1 MTDRNR
7 YDNAAKPYDPNT
19 ASSSPMTPTGL
30 GNLTTSDQGC
40 DPSYRQPLSH
50 ELLQR
55 RHKLEQE
62 LALINQTLAGL
73 TPEVESA
80 LRVMGNLHLL
90 GIHNNRF

>member
-1 MTDRNR
+1 MTDRGRAYENE
-7 YDNAAKPYDPNT
+7 KSQT
-19 ASSSPMTPTGL
+19 VSTGL
-30 GNLTTSDQGC
+30 GNLAEQAGC
-40 DPSYRQPLSH
+40 DPAYRQPLSH